1 MCLIVLGCLSL
12 CYMCIYLFDCYSM
25 YMFFANKEFIHSFN
39 ILRNEPLVLQTCV
52 LFKWKWYLFRTNVLF
67 VCLFVW
73 WCLTPLL
80 TIFPLYHGDQFY
92 WWRKPEDPEK
102 TTDLLQVTD
111 KRHHIMLCTSFWSR
125 FELTTSVVVGN
136 GCKSNYHTIRPTY
149 YLKWLFKTKI
159 SSTKSEYLM
168 VHKNLP
174 LTNHGVP
181 MRTIIEHLRITD
193 GKYQ

>member
-102 TTDLLQVTD
+102 NHRPVASHRQ
-111 KRHHIMLCTSFWSR
+111 TSSHN
-125 FELTTSVVVGN
+125 VVHLVLIEIWTHN
-136 GCKSNYHTIRPTY
+136 
-149 YLKWLFKTKI
+149 I
-159 SSTKSEYLM
+159 S
-168 VHKNLP
+168 
-174 LTNHGVP
+174 GG
-181 MRTIIEHLRITD
+181 R
-193 GKYQ
+193 